1 MRQGRWQDG
10 FCSIAALQKTDSRI
24 SYGYENDTILAM
36 RIESSLEKLKDT
48 CIPFGSVKVKKE
60 EKMGKKLIFL
70 DIDGTLT
77 RAGSNEPPA
86 SALEAVRRAQKKGH
100 YVFLCTGRN
109 YAMLSPL
116 LQFGFD
122 GAIASSGGYIFCGDK
137 VIYDCPMT
145 EAQRKTVMEVFYKN
159 GVFRTIECKDGS
171 YTDEGFKI
179 FLRENAKQGANSELL
194 RWREQIE
201 HDLNILPMKQYRGQ
215 DVYKLVFMSSSLEQ
229 LEEPKRVLQG
239 NFDFCIQD
247 ADGYGMI
254 NGELV
259 NRKFNKGKGIE
270 RVCEYLNL
278 SVNDTI
284 GFGDSMNDRE
294 MLETVGL
301 SFCMENG
308 SKKLKELADEICPSV
323 ENDGLYQGFLKY
335 GLA

>member
-1 MRQGRWQDG
+1 MGRK
-10 FCSIAALQKTDSRI
+10 I
-24 SYGYENDTILAM
+24 
-36 RIESSLEKLKDT
+36 
-48 CIPFGSVKVKKE
+48 
-60 EKMGKKLIFL
+60 IFL

-77 RAGSNEPPA
+77 KAGSNEPPE
-86 SALEAVRRAQKKGH
+86 SALEAIRRARKKGH

-116 LQFGFD
+116 LRYGFD
-122 GAIASSGGYIFCGDK
+122 GAIASSGGYIFCGDN

-145 EAQRKTVMEVFYKN
+145 QKQRELAMEVFRKN
-159 GVFRTIECKDGS
+159 QVFRTVECRDGS
-171 YTDEGFKI
+171 YTDEGFKE
-179 FLRENAKQGANSELL
+179 FLRENAGQGGNSELL

-201 HDLNILPMKQYRGQ
+201 HALNILPMKQYQGQ
-215 DVYKLVFMSSSLEQ
+215 EVYKLVFMSSSLSY
-229 LEEPKRVLQG
+229 LEEPKRVLKDD
-239 NFDFCIQD
+239 FAFCIQD
-247 ADGYGMI
+247 MDSYGMI

-270 RVCEYLNL
+270 RVCEYLHF

-284 GFGDSMNDRE
+284 GFGDSMNDLE

-308 SKKLKELADEICPSV
+308 SRKLKELADEICPSV
-323 ENDGLYQGFLKY
+323 EDNGLYQGFLKY

>member
-1 MRQGRWQDG
+1 
-10 FCSIAALQKTDSRI
+10 
-24 SYGYENDTILAM
+24 
-36 RIESSLEKLKDT
+36 
-48 CIPFGSVKVKKE
+48 
-60 EKMGKKLIFL
+60 MGKKIIFL

-77 RAGSNEPPA
+77 KAGSNEPPE
-86 SALEAVRRAQKKGH
+86 SAMKAVRSAQKKGH

-109 YAMLSPL
+109 YDMLSPL
-116 LQFGFD
+116 LRFGFD

-145 EAQRKTVMEVFYKN
+145 EQQRASAMEVFRKN
-159 GVFRTIECKDGS
+159 GVFRTVECKDGS
-171 YTDEGFKI
+171 YTDEGFKE
-179 FLRENAKQGANSELL
+179 FLRDNVQAGGNSELL

-201 HDLNILPMKQYRGQ
+201 SDLNILPMQEYRGQ
-215 DVYKLVFMSSSLEQ
+215 AVYKLVFMSTSMQQ
-229 LEEPKRVLQG
+229 LEEPKAVLQKD
-239 NFDFCIQD
+239 FEFCIQD
-247 ADGYGMI
+247 ADSYGII

-270 RVCEYLNL
+270 RVCEYLHI

-284 GFGDSMNDRE
+284 GFGDSMNDWE

-323 ENDGLYQGFLKY
+323 EDNGIYQGFLKY